1 MKQRLQMGGFEF
13 SRSFDRV
20 ADIYDKTR
28 SLPSEVMKGLV
39 RVLSVELKDCMKIL
53 DVGVG
58 TGRIAEPLQNAGFE
72 VFGIDISRK
81 MTSKAKEK
89 GVKQLLLAD
98 ARFLPFKPNTFDAA
112 ICVHVL
118 HLISEWRKAL
128 EEICQVSRFAMFS
141 LYDVHENPVREAYG
155 QLLQQYGYERHRPG
169 ISERELEDLSN
180 LAKSL
185 FVSSYD
191 VYADDSLSSLEQRA
205 SSSQW
210 EIPGDVN
217 FKIVEDLK
225 TKFAGKIFKQELYLL
240 AWDINSLKIYT
251 NNLQDR

>member
-1 MKQRLQMGGFEF
+1 
-13 SRSFDRV
+13 
-20 ADIYDKTR
+20 
-28 SLPSEVMKGLV
+28 MKGLI
-39 RVLSVELKDCMKIL
+39 RTLSVELKDCRKIL

-58 TGRIAEPLQNAGFE
+58 TGRLAEPLQNAGFE
-72 VFGIDISRK
+72 VVGIDISRK
-81 MTSKAKEK
+81 MAGKAREK

-98 ARFLPFKPNTFDAA
+98 ARFLPFKPKIFDAA

-118 HLISEWRKAL
+118 HLISEWKRVL
-128 EEICQVSRFAMFS
+128 QEIYQVSRFAMFS
-141 LYDVHENPVREAYG
+141 LYDAHKNPVREAYG
-155 QLLQQYGYERHRPG
+155 RLLQHYGYERHRVG

-217 FKIVEDLK
+217 FKIVEELK

-240 AWDINSLKIYT
+240 VWDINSLKIYT
-251 NNLQDR
+251 NNLQDH